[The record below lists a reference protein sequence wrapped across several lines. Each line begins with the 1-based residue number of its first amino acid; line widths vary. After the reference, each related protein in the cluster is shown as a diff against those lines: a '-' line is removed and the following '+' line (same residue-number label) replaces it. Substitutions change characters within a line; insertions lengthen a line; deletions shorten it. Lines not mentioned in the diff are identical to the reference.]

1 MSKQDD
7 EEQDPRE
14 GPLHPRHRRQL
25 YGHERAETRLLDA
38 YHSGKF
44 HHAWLLTGPK
54 GVGKATLAY
63 RLAKYLLRY
72 PDPSGAPRDSLS
84 LPEGDA
90 ISAQVDARSHPDL
103 LVIQREVEKGKLKA
117 GINVAVSRKAANFF
131 GKTAG
136 AGGWRIAIIDAVEDM
151 NNASA
156 NAILKTLEEPPD
168 NSVFILVC
176 NQRARILPTIR
187 SRCIELPLSPL
198 PDEAL
203 EAALAGLPSDHAT
216 EAARLGQQAQGS
228 PGFALELA
236 ETGAGRIFSR
246 FAQAAERGSVD
257 QATRMQVAT
266 ELHGR
271 GTDDRFRLFCGLLEG
286 WLASSARV
294 AAATP
299 ATAARALALAEAHGR
314 IAHSIRETNA
324 LNLDRRLTM
333 LQAFDLIDKARR
345 P

>member
-1 MSKQDD
+1 MSKQD
-7 EEQDPRE
+7 EEEVDPRE
-14 GPLHPRHRRQL
+14 GPLHPRHRRHIH
-25 YGHERAETRLLDA
+25 GHEAAERRLLDA

-72 PDPSGAPRDSLS
+72 PDASSAPPDSLS
-84 LPEGDA
+84 LPDGDTVA
-90 ISAQVDARSHPDL
+90 AQVDARAHPDL

-117 GINVAVSRKAANFF
+117 GINVTVSRKAASFF
-131 GKTAG
+131 SKTAG
-136 AGGWRIAIIDAVEDM
+136 AGGWRVAIVDAVEDM
-151 NNASA
+151 NIASA
-156 NAILKTLEEPPD
+156 NAILKTLEEPPE

-176 NQRARILPTIR
+176 NQRGRILPTIR
-187 SRCIELPLSPL
+187 SRCIELPLAPL
-198 PDEAL
+198 PDESVG
-203 EAALAGLPSDHAT
+203 AALDSLPGDL
-216 EAARLGQQAQGS
+216 AAAAAKLVEQAQGS

-246 FAQAAERGSVD
+246 FAQAAERGAVD
-257 QATRMQVAT
+257 QMTRMQVAT
-266 ELHGR
+266 ELYGR

-286 WLASSARV
+286 WLVTAARQ

-299 ATAARALALAEAHGR
+299 ATADRALALAQAHGR
-314 IAHSIRETNA
+314 ITHSIRETNA
-324 LNLDRRLTM
+324 LNLDRRLTV

-345 P
+345 A